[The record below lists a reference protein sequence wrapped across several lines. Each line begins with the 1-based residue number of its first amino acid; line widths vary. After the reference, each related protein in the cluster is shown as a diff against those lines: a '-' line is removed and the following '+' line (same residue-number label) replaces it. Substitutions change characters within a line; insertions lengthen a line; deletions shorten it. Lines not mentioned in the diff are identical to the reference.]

1 MIVDT
6 HLHIIDQSR
15 LGYPWLAGAP
25 ALNRDFL
32 YSEYARDALR
42 AGISDVLHMEVDV
55 APADIAGE
63 VEFVR
68 DQSKQPGSLL
78 RGAISACRPEEG
90 GFPEHLDRALAD
102 PFVKGF
108 RRILHTE
115 PDDISQRPLFRE
127 NVKRLSGT
135 RLTFDICAFPRQQP
149 LALALVDLAPDV
161 AFILDHC
168 GVPDIKGG
176 DFDGWKRGISE
187 LASRPN
193 LTAKVSGIVAYADA
207 DNWTHATLRPY
218 MEHIID
224 CFGWDR
230 VVWGSDWPVCTL
242 GGGLLAW
249 VAATHA
255 VLSGCS
261 NEERERLFWRNAD
274 RMWNLGLAVER

>member
-1 MIVDT
+1 MLVDT
-6 HLHIIDQSR
+6 HLHLIDKSR
-15 LGYPWLAGAP
+15 LSYPWIAGEP

-32 YSEYARDALR
+32 YAEYARDALR
-42 AGISDVLHMEVDV
+42 AGITDALHMEVDA
-55 APADIAGE
+55 APEDIGEE

-68 DQSKQPGSLL
+68 EQSKQSGNLI
-78 RGAISACRPEEG
+78 RGAISACRPEDQDFAAALE
-90 GFPEHLDRALAD
+90 RALAD

-108 RRILHTE
+108 RRVLHVV
-115 PDDISQRPLFRE
+115 PDDVSQGARFRD

-135 RLTFDICAFPRQQP
+135 RLTFDIVMHPRQAAH
-149 LALALVDLAPDV
+149 ALALINLAPGV
-161 AFILDHC
+161 TFILDHC

-176 DFDGWKRGISE
+176 DFDAWKRGISD
-187 LASRPN
+187 LAARSN
-193 LTAKVSGIVAYADA
+193 VIAKISGIVAYADSGT
-207 DNWTHATLRPY
+207 WTAETLRPY
-218 MEHIID
+218 MEHVID

-261 NEERERLFWRNAD
+261 DDERDSLFWKNAD
-274 RMWNLGLAVER
+274 RLWQLGLSAKR